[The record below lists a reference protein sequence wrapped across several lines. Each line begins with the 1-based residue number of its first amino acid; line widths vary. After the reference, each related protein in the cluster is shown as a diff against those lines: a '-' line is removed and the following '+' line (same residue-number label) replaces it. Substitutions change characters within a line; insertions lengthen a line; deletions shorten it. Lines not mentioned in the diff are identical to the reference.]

1 MRLPQIQEAKRLLV
15 IESQVGT
22 YFKVIDTESNGEF
35 RVETFY
41 NKHRENTR
49 WFFYLLFYRRLYFI
63 ITVISLLMWHS
74 LDSRL
79 PTLLQSPGMCRL
91 PVPITCRNLIFNDFL
106 IAKYKLSKNN
116 QSFCLKLHFH
126 HINIKYQAHFENL
139 PPFCV
144 WNRIFV
150 RTWLY
155 SPLIYRIGRLV
166 YFQTISFKILRIL
179 LAYLIIS
186 VQYWRNVVVWIGIIT
201 VDSYI
206 LKFSLHEMEIF
217 GKIRKIRS
225 HGLVTGS
232 VPMGLRVEVS
242 ESHPS
247 FGFSRCLRIRI

>member
-63 ITVISLLMWHS
+63 ITVISLLMWPS

-106 IAKYKLSKNN
+106 TAKYKLSKITNHFVWN
-116 QSFCLKLHFH
+116 FIFITSTLNTRHILK
-126 HINIKYQAHFENL
+126 IC
-139 PPFCV
+139 PPFAYETEYLSEHDC
-144 WNRIFV
+144 
-150 RTWLY
+150 TL
-155 SPLIYRIGRLV
+155 L
-166 YFQTISFKILRIL
+166 SFIL
-179 LAYLIIS
+179 LEGLFIF
-186 VQYWRNVVVWIGIIT
+186 
-201 VDSYI
+201 
-206 LKFSLHEMEIF
+206 KPSL
-217 GKIRKIRS
+217 
-225 HGLVTGS
+225 
-232 VPMGLRVEVS
+232 LRY
-242 ESHPS
+242 
-247 FGFSRCLRIRI
+247 